1 MTTLQIIERLCSML
15 DDAQEIISE
24 QARLLEMHG
33 IHTEDGRLEEMR
45 DELLRAIK
53 SEVGGT

>member
-33 IHTEDGRLEEMR
+33 IKTDTGSLEKRCDQLVEGIR
-45 DELLRAIK
+45 RGI
-53 SEVGGT
+53 